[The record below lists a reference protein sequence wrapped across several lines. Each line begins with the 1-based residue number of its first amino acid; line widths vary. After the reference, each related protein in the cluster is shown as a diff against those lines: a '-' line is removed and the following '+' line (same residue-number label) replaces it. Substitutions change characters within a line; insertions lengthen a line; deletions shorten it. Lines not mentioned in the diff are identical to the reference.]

1 MTLRTGSSSS
11 VAWDDETVS
20 VQASGVPKGRGPP
33 VGEVAPT
40 PVPRLVTSV
49 LALPARSFAPSAP
62 SGARSNLSATA
73 ASPPAVDAGRPSP
86 DAPSVSL
93 AAFDNPDRA
102 LEGGA
107 VGRAMPSWRFTT

>member
-33 VGEVAPT
+33 ADEVAPT
-40 PVPRLVTSV
+40 AVPRLVTSV

-62 SGARSNLSATA
+62 SGARSILSATA
-73 ASPPAVDAGRPSP
+73 ASPAVDAGRPSP
-86 DAPSVSL
+86 DAPSVSF